1 MRLAASLL
9 ILALFVTTGF
19 ADDKQKAE
27 KLIRKIT
34 AMATDKSGRRMVS
47 VTMADSFR
55 MSRPSLV
62 EQRRRLGLDYG
73 SLFLAHELQA
83 KGLTQS
89 DLAAQLKSGKGVWQ
103 IGEQQNVDW
112 GRIAADAKKLNAQI
126 DDGIYR
132 HFLNKKN
139 NEADQ
144 QRDFDDKY
152 DPVRDAVRTDF
163 DVTSKEIVDAQA
175 RYVFWRDQASLLPG
189 GRRMSTRDELTAD
202 YDRAKATH
210 STGGM
215 SPPAMGGVPSQ

>member
-9 ILALFVTTGF
+9 ILALFGTTGF

-73 SLFLAHELQA
+73 SLFLAHELQG

-139 NEADQ
+139 NQADQ
-144 QRDFDDKY
+144 QRDFDDQY